1 MGLQANT
8 KLLHTTFYQ
17 FLIALYS
24 THICTMKNAQKKVLA
39 KELYLSTELT
49 LKEIAENVGVTANTI
64 GKWCASWKQIK
75 AAKTSTKDEVIAR
88 YMRMIDSILKIAED
102 EGRVITDG
110 EADKISKLNKA
121 KDSIDKGKFAGLVGA
136 AGTEGMARYSTSTLS
151 EPVLH
156 DQSNSLQAKIRNFHS
171 PSVKPVTVLL
181 NPVCEPS
188 T

>member
-1 MGLQANT
+1 MQANT

-39 KELYLSTELT
+39 KELYLSTDLT

-75 AAKTSTKDEVIAR
+75 AAKTSTKDEVVAR
-88 YMRMIDSILKIAED
+88 YMRMIDSILKVAED

-121 KDSIDKGKFAGLVGA
+121 KDSIDKGVGLSVFIQVFQEYNSWLIPINPELAKENNTFQSKFINLKAIG
-136 AGTEGMARYSTSTLS
+136 E
-151 EPVLH
+151 
-156 DQSNSLQAKIRNFHS
+156 
-171 PSVKPVTVLL
+171 
-181 NPVCEPS
+181 
-188 T
+188 